1 MSLMSNVLRT
11 LYETRRRANEIK
23 TQSYLSLGIASL
35 LLYPD
40 DESGDSSQQE
50 EEESEAGETDEHD
63 ATEDLTLSEEQ
74 LERRSSQAGHGSRNN
89 LAPQTMQWAIRTR
102 ETRGGN
108 RASGVRVTGG
118 NSLVFID
125 PTSLRRSTSA
135 AVAAAATQVNFLI
148 KYI

>member
-1 MSLMSNVLRT
+1 MTVVSLCLLLQCPSKD
-11 LYETRRRANEIK
+11 RRKARKKKIR
-23 TQSYLSLGIASL
+23 SYLSLGIASL

-63 ATEDLTLSEEQ
+63 VTEDLTLSEEQ
-74 LERRSSQAGHGSRNN
+74 LERRTSQSGNGARNN

-102 ETRGGN
+102 ETRGSN
-108 RASGVRVTGG
+108 RASGVRVSSG

-135 AVAAAATQVNFLI
+135 AVAAAATQVFVL
-148 KYI
+148 KS

>member
-1 MSLMSNVLRT
+1 M
-11 LYETRRRANEIK
+11 
-23 TQSYLSLGIASL
+23 

-63 ATEDLTLSEEQ
+63 ATEDLALSEEQ
-74 LERRSSQAGHGSRNN
+74 LERRTTQPGHGSRTN
-89 LAPQTMQWAIRTR
+89 LAPQSMQWAIRAR
-102 ETRGGN
+102 EARGGS
-108 RASGVRVTGG
+108 RASGVRVTSG

-135 AVAAAATQVNFLI
+135 AVAAAATQVYLCDIFARLSEVY
-148 KYI
+148 KSRE

>member
-1 MSLMSNVLRT
+1 M
-11 LYETRRRANEIK
+11 
-23 TQSYLSLGIASL
+23 

-63 ATEDLTLSEEQ
+63 TTEVLALTEEQ
-74 LERRSSQAGHGSRNN
+74 LERRTTQAGHGSRSN
-89 LAPQTMQWAIRTR
+89 LAPQSMQWAIRPR
-102 ETRGGN
+102 DARGTG
-108 RASGVRVTGG
+108 RASGVRVTSG

-135 AVAAAATQVNFLI
+135 AAAATQVGKLLTGSSFF
-148 KYI
+148 

>member
-1 MSLMSNVLRT
+1 MESTEKIRNC
-11 LYETRRRANEIK
+11 
-23 TQSYLSLGIASL
+23 LSLGIASL

-50 EEESEAGETDEHD
+50 EEESEAGETDEQD

-74 LERRSSQAGHGSRNN
+74 LERRASQTGHGTRSN

-108 RASGVRVTGG
+108 RASGVRVTSG

-135 AVAAAATQVNFLI
+135 AVAAAATQVKIMKVLGCYCSHNSQKTFT
-148 KYI
+148 Y